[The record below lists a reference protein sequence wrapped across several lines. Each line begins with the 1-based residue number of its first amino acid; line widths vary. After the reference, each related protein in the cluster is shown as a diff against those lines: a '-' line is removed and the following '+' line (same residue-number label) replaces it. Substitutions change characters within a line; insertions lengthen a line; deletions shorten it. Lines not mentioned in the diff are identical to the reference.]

1 MSNTR
6 QNVPPNTRQN
16 VENKEKLAL
25 DIVGQVV
32 YIIVSDLELPYVDRI
47 PLGMDT
53 ITRKLLNVVHPY
65 DKILSKLL
73 IYNPLNTLR
82 ANNKKL
88 ELIKNESVRP
98 YNEYKRLL
106 NARQKNMM
114 LENSKYATCER
125 RYKSSVKKI
134 LDTPWFKR
142 LENTIVSEIG
152 AIGKAGNYLYRA
164 NGGIKKQLRDTIG
177 LQLLKKYLCKKD
189 IQSINKKIISMSRTY
204 RYQMQGGRFGR
215 KDINLKRNREDRTTE
230 AIDILESLID
240 KGELLRAIFLQ
251 LGKCDKMNTRNLINQ
266 RSVTSSNQ
274 RPVPNSSRNNRTR
287 PTPGQSPSPRLNLYN
302 LYSYNYL

>member
-1 MSNTR
+1 MA
-6 QNVPPNTRQN
+6 
-16 VENKEKLAL
+16 EKEKLAL

-32 YIIVSDLELPYVDRI
+32 FIIVSDLELPYVDRI
-47 PLGMDT
+47 PNVVDN
-53 ITRKLLNVVHPY
+53 ITRKLLNVVYPY

-88 ELIKNESVRP
+88 ERIKKERVRP

-152 AIGKAGNYLYRA
+152 AIGIAGNYYYRS

-204 RYQMQGGRFGR
+204 SQMQGGRFGR
-215 KDINLKRNREDRTTE
+215 NEIILNRDRTDRTTE
-230 AIDILESLID
+230 AIDILDSLID

-251 LGKCDKMNTRNLINQ
+251 LGKCDKMNTTNLINT
-266 RSVTSSNQ
+266 R
-274 RPVPNSSRNNRTR
+274 NSATNRRNSASATNNRSQRRTTSVWRAR
-287 PTPGQSPSPRLNLYN
+287 P
-302 LYSYNYL
+302 YLMTGFF